1 MYVLAAHLITKYSG
15 IPFTSFVSDRIFLPL
30 RMNSTTY
37 RPSLASTSGN
47 FTQSWTAFGRR
58 IPNWFDDAVVE
69 NLLAGP
75 AGIISSARDM
85 VQWMKLLLNDNSKSA
100 TGIPRTVLDEVMV
113 PISLM
118 PQEEKIE
125 GMGMMTYG
133 MGWEQ
138 TTYKGHS
145 ASQHVNFFN
154 ILDD

>member
-1 MYVLAAHLITKYSG
+1 MYVLAAHIISKYSG
-15 IPFTSFVSDRIFLPL
+15 ISFTSFVSNRIFLPL

-37 RPSLASTSGN
+37 RPSFASTSGS
-47 FTQSWTAFGRR
+47 FSQSWTAFGRR
-58 IPNWFDDAVVE
+58 IPNWFNDAVVE
-69 NLLAGP
+69 NLFAGP

-85 VQWMKLLLNDNSKSA
+85 VQWVRLLLSDNYESA
-100 TGIPRTVLDEVMV
+100 TGVPKTVLDEVMK

-125 GMGMMTYG
+125 GMGIMTYG

-145 ASQHVNFFN
+145 ASQHVNFSQHT
-154 ILDD
+154 